1 MPHVKINHPN
11 SLTTTIFIKIVTVN
25 IMLLPGGVVMTGV
38 EWNEKEERLFRFLRT
53 TTIRDSIKKIRIF
66 LLLRNCS
73 DGRML
78 LAKKEINGTYTLPY
92 KEVETSSEC
101 DIGEAIME
109 LCREKASIGVIE
121 QLKYLGKLIL
131 KNGNENQNGGRHSN
145 GNGHHTDGNGKHN
158 VKYESDNIR
167 GLVFSACTR
176 ISDEKQIVPNAAIW
190 TTIENSKNYHTD
202 DVVFE
207 AVKREIEM
215 GKKE

>member
-1 MPHVKINHPN
+1 
-11 SLTTTIFIKIVTVN
+11 
-25 IMLLPGGVVMTGV
+25 MTGV

-53 TTIRDSIKKIRIF
+53 TTIRDSIKKIKIF

-78 LAKKEINGTYTLPY
+78 LAKKETNGTYTLPY

-101 DIGEAIME
+101 DIGEAIMG

-131 KNGNENQNGGRHSN
+131 KNDN
-145 GNGHHTDGNGKHN
+145 GNHCPEN
-158 VKYESDNIR
+158 VR

-176 ISDEKQIVPNAAIW
+176 ISDERQLVPN
-190 TTIENSKNYHTD
+190 
-202 DVVFE
+202 
-207 AVKREIEM
+207 
-215 GKKE
+215 